1 MVRTST
7 NTNNKTTIIGDT
19 SCPQCVTAGRDQT
32 GNHLILFSDGG
43 SYCNRCHYS
52 ENSGTFRKSISRVKL
67 DPASIVG
74 KIEEMLSCPVRALDD
89 RGITQETAAHFGTR
103 VGLSQQDGQTVVSHF
118 YPRKVDGNLD
128 GFNIRVVEGKRF
140 YVVKTSS
147 NTPDL
152 FGADACNKRG
162 KKLFITEGHCDA
174 MALYQILKS
183 LSGPHYA
190 HLHPAVLSVS
200 DGAKSVAA
208 ELSTTSARALIAEH
222 ESIVIVPDQDSAGK
236 DFTSSCARII
246 PVSKLRIASF
256 SEKDPNAMLLA
267 GKGEELKWAVLTE
280 TRPYRPTSI
289 KTVDDIM
296 EQALKMPTWGLSWP
310 WPTLTQLTYGIREG
324 EGYGFAAAP
333 KIGKTEAFK
342 QIQQHLVCHHGVK
355 IGTFMLEE
363 APHHTAKI
371 IAGKLKGKQ
380 FHKPDGNFTQEELRE
395 GLEALRGKIFFY
407 DHFGFKEWD
416 EIKENIRILV
426 AAEDIKHIFIDPLT
440 ALVSKLSAS
449 EANDELNKVMTDL
462 ASMAQELQ
470 FTYYYTS
477 HLNPPK
483 TGRPH
488 ERGGRVHESQLTGS
502 RAMIKWSHY
511 IIGIERN
518 KDPEL
523 NEVERNRSTFVL
535 LCDRVH
541 GNVGQFPVYYDKE
554 TGAYLEMV
562 SADPNKSEF

>member
-1 MVRTST
+1 MAI
-7 NTNNKTTIIGDT
+7 NNKTTIIGDT
-19 SCPQCVTAGRDQT
+19 ACPQCVAAGKDSTA
-32 GNHLILFSDGG
+32 NHLMLFSDGG

-52 ENSGTFRKSISRVKL
+52 ENSGTFRKNISRVKL
-67 DPASIVG
+67 DSAAIVG
-74 KIEEMLSCPVRALDD
+74 KVEEILSCPIRSLDD
-89 RGITQETAAHFGTR
+89 RGINRETAAHFGTR

-118 YPRKVDGNLD
+118 YPRKVDGNLV
-128 GFNIRVVEGKRF
+128 GFKVRIIDGKRF
-140 YVVKTSS
+140 YQIKASQE
-147 NTPDL
+147 TPDL

-162 KKLFITEGHCDA
+162 KKLFITEGECDA

-183 LSGPHYA
+183 LSGPQYA
-190 HLHPAVLSVS
+190 HLHPSVLSLP
-200 DGAKSVAA
+200 DGSCSATKS
-208 ELSTTSARALIAEH
+208 LSTKSATSLISGYE
-222 ESIVIVPDQDSAGK
+222 EIIFVPDQDDAGK
-236 DFTSSCARII
+236 RC
-246 PVSKLRIASF
+246 VSEVAKILPIHKLRVASF
-256 SEKDPNAMLLA
+256 SEKDPNAMLQA

-280 TRPYRPTSI
+280 ARPYRPTSI
-289 KTVDDIM
+289 KTVDEVM
-296 EQALKMPTWGLSWP
+296 EQAMKMPTWGLSWP
-310 WPTLTQLTYGIREG
+310 WQTLTQLTYGIRPG

-363 APHHTAKI
+363 PPHHTAKI

-380 FHKPDGNFTQEELRE
+380 FHKPDGNFTPEELRE
-395 GLEALRGKIFFY
+395 GLEALRGKILFY
-407 DHFGFKEWD
+407 DHFGFKEWE
-416 EIKENIRILV
+416 EIKENIRIMV
-426 AAEDIKHIFIDPLT
+426 ASQDVRHIFIDPLT
-440 ALVSKLSAS
+440 ALVSRLSAS

-477 HLNPPK
+477 HLNPPR

-502 RAMIKWSHY
+502 KAMIKWTHY

-523 NEVERNRSTFVL
+523 NEIERNRSTFVL

-562 SADPNKSEF
+562 AADPKQGEF